1 MKANHFNR
9 LSALL
14 AASLA
19 VVGCGDSGNYVV
31 DESAENAPIVRGDET
46 AETTQIPQTTQ
57 TAETTETTSTPQ
69 TTQTPEAAPISQPAP
84 TPRTFDELVADGAK
98 VDASGKSVDLSAVA
112 ALDGIDV
119 AADASRWNA
128 VKVVRGTGT
137 LSAATLQS
145 FAKLPNLTE
154 FLWTN
159 AAFPN
164 ADAEKAFGDFA
175 ANAPKTLKKV
185 RLTGWKN
192 ADGTFPKSGF
202 TALSRLPNLVDLD
215 VSGSPATAADLEFAA
230 DGFPKLTKINL
241 YQTNVGNAGVDKL
254 LPLADRLVSLNL
266 DDAKID
272 PTSADKIAQ
281 FARLTFLHVGRS
293 ELDDASILKFAKLEK
308 LAKIHVTRSKAT
320 ESGADALRAA
330 LPNCEVVSQPEN

>member
-1 MKANHFNR
+1 MKTNNINR

-14 AASLA
+14 VASLVA
-19 VVGCGDSGNYVV
+19 VGCGDSANYVV
-31 DESAENAPIVRGDET
+31 DDSAENAPAPETSET
-46 AETTQIPQTTQ
+46 API
-57 TAETTETTSTPQ
+57 S
-69 TTQTPEAAPISQPAP
+69 QTPESAETPQIPQPAP

-98 VDASGKSVDLSAVA
+98 VDASGKSVDFSAVD
-112 ALDGIDV
+112 ALDGIDF

-137 LSAATLQS
+137 LSAATLQA
-145 FAKLPNLTE
+145 FTKLPNLTE

-185 RLTGWKN
+185 RLTAWKN

-202 TALSRLPNLVDLD
+202 TALSRLPNLADLD
-215 VSGSPATAADLEFAA
+215 VSGSPATADDLDFAA
-230 DGFPKLTKINL
+230 NGFPKLTKINL
-241 YQTNVGNAGVDKL
+241 YNTSVGDAGVDKL
-254 LPLADRLVSLNL
+254 LPLAGRLVSLNL
-266 DDAKID
+266 DDAKIG
-272 PTSADKIAQ
+272 PMSADKIAQ
-281 FARLTFLHVGRS
+281 FAGLTFLHVGRS
-293 ELDDASILKFAKLEK
+293 ELDDASVLKFAKLEK
-308 LAKIHVTRSKAT
+308 LAKIHITRSKAT
-320 ESGADALRAA
+320 ESGADALRDA